1 MYGVPRGAGSCQG
14 LLFRCKCYNVFSKVS
29 SKIAC
34 LLLQGETAMNKKTIG
49 IALLAVGVV
58 LLIGSL
64 AADVL
69 GGASGF
75 GYKQIIGAVAGVI
88 VAVVGFVLY
97 SRK

>member
-1 MYGVPRGAGSCQG
+1 MS
-14 LLFRCKCYNVFSKVS
+14 
-29 SKIAC
+29 
-34 LLLQGETAMNKKTIG
+34 NKKTTG

-64 AADVL
+64 AADAI
-69 GGASGF
+69 GIGNMTGF
-75 GYKQIIGAVAGVI
+75 GYKQIVGAVAGVI